1 MKVQPYLYFEGRT
14 EEALE
19 FYEATLGANI
29 DVMMRMKE
37 APPEAQAPG
46 QNCRDDGSNPDSNH
60 SAKDNSEKI
69 LHASF
74 RVGDTVVMASDGMC
88 SDSADFK
95 GFALT
100 LTVADDAEAK
110 QKFDLLAAGG
120 HVQMPLSATFFATS
134 FGMLQDRFGV
144 LWVVIAERPME

>member
-1 MKVQPYLYFEGRT
+1 MHVQPYLYFEGRT

-19 FYEATLGANI
+19 FYKKTLGANI
-29 DVMMRMKE
+29 NFMMRMKE
-37 APPEAQAPG
+37 APLEAQTPG
-46 QNCRDDGSNPDSNH
+46 EDCRGENTHGSS
-60 SAKDNSEKI
+60 DNGEKI
-69 LHASF
+69 LHAQLSI
-74 RVGDTVVMASDGMC
+74 GDTVILASDGMC
-88 SDSADFK
+88 SGTADFK

-120 HVQMPLSATFFATS
+120 SVQMPLAATFFATS

-144 LWVVIAERPME
+144 MWIVIAPRPME

>member
-1 MKVQPYLYFEGRT
+1 MHVQPYLYFEGRT

-19 FYEATLGANI
+19 FYKTTLGANI

-46 QNCRDDGSNPDSNH
+46 DNCRDDGSASTSGH
-60 SAKDNSEKI
+60 GGKDNSEKI
-69 LHASF
+69 MHAQF

-88 SDSADFK
+88 SGSADFK

-120 HVQMPLSATFFATS
+120 IVQMPLSATFFATS
-134 FGMLQDRFGV
+134 FGMVRDRFGV
-144 LWVVIAERPME
+144 VWVVIAALPME